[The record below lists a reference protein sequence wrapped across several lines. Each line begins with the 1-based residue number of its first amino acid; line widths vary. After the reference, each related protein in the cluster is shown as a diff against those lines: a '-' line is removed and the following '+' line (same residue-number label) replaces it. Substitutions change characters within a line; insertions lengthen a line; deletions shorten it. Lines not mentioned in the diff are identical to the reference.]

1 MNEKT
6 GLSKYLSR
14 LDVWALS
21 LSCIIGWGAFVMPG
35 TTFLP
40 VAGPAGTAIAIVIS
54 ALIMGIIGVNY
65 SYLMVQHPGIG
76 GVYVYTK
83 SAFGRG
89 HAFLSAWF
97 LCLSYLALIPQNA
110 TALAVMF
117 RALFSDVVEQG
128 IYYQIAGYNMYL
140 REAAIAVTVLVGIGI
155 LAMYCKPF
163 LQHLLTGLAVL
174 LLFGVL
180 SLSCIVLTKVPFSNI
195 FSGPGFGVTNP
206 AVAVLSIVILAPG
219 LL

>member
-1 MNEKT
+1 MDHQKT
-6 GLSKYLSR
+6 GFSKYLSR

-40 VAGPAGTAIAIVIS
+40 LAGPVGTAIAMIIS
-54 ALIMGIIGVNY
+54 SLLMYVIGVNY
-65 SYLMVQHPGIG
+65 SYLMVRHPGIG

-97 LCLSYLALIPQNA
+97 LCLSYLSLIPVNA

-117 RALFSDVVEQG
+117 RALFSDVIEQG
-128 IYYQIAGYNMYL
+128 I
-140 REAAIAVTVLVGIGI
+140 
-155 LAMYCKPF
+155 
-163 LQHLLTGLAVL
+163 
-174 LLFGVL
+174 L
-180 SLSCIVLTKVPFSNI
+180 SK
-195 FSGPGFGVTNP
+195 
-206 AVAVLSIVILAPG
+206 
-219 LL
+219 